1 MNEEN
6 KWSRRQIL
14 QWAGAGL
21 LFNTAGTLL
30 YDPIGRLIMPINDK
44 LGAVLLSPELV
55 PEYTAAQIQPHQ
67 LIINSYNGTPP
78 IDPQKFRLQI
88 IGQVQKPLSL
98 SLPDLHQM
106 PFTSTTIQQVCVE
119 GWAAVVQW
127 GGVRLGD
134 LLHMAELKTNA
145 KYVYFSSADGY
156 YESWDLAS
164 ALHPQTMLAYQ
175 KNGAPLPPD
184 NGAPLRL
191 SAPIK
196 LGYKLSKW
204 VTEVIVTD
212 RLLPKRG
219 YWEDQG
225 YDWFAGI

>member
-1 MNEEN
+1 MNEES

-14 QWAGAGL
+14 RWAGAGL
-21 LFNTAGTLL
+21 VFNTAGTLL
-30 YDPIGRLIMPINDK
+30 YDSIGRLIMPINDQ
-44 LGAVLLSPELV
+44 LGSVILSPKLI
-55 PEYTAAQIQPHQ
+55 PEYSAAQIQPDK
-67 LIINSYNGTPP
+67 LIINSWHGTPK

-88 IGQVQKPLSL
+88 IGKVHKPLSL
-98 SLPDLHQM
+98 SLTELQQL

-119 GWAAVVQW
+119 GWAAIVQW
-127 GGVRLGD
+127 GGVRLPD
-134 LLHMAELKTNA
+134 LLQMAELQQDA

-164 ALHPQTMLAYQ
+164 ALHPQTMLAYE